1 MNSRYNVNCAAAHKN
16 RKGSKNNKTVSG
28 GMPGGCVDGPQVAV
42 VSPSQKARG
51 NITIEKYLEETM
63 ITKQL
68 FKHDMLRSGAAVLG
82 TLLALSTAA
91 FAADPST
98 FPAPTAAAR

>member
-1 MNSRYNVNCAAAHKN
+1 MNGWHHVNGAAAHKH
-16 RKGSKNNKTVSG
+16 RKNSKNDKNNKNNKTVSG
-28 GMPGGCVDGPQVAV
+28 GMPGNCVDGPQVV
-42 VSPSQKARG
+42 VASPSHKARG

-63 ITKQL
+63 ITKHL
-68 FKHDMLRSGAAVLG
+68 FKQDVLRSGAAVLG

-98 FPAPTAAAR
+98 